1 MGRQSIIDQ
10 LETTLA
16 SISVANG
23 YSTDFSNVL
32 VWDNTPTEYTEN
44 AIYIKDTREKYDK
57 QGNKYTCTLRVEI
70 IAIAI
75 ESGSNTADK
84 LGNLALADLIKA
96 VTKVSYPG
104 AFINL
109 ADAHKW
115 IDTKGKTACEVEL
128 NLDIKYQI

>member
-1 MGRQSIIDQ
+1 MIRQSIIDQ
-10 LETTLA
+10 IAAALA
-16 SISVANG
+16 NISINNG
-23 YSTDFSNVL
+23 YSTDFNGVL
-32 VWDNTPTEYTEN
+32 VWDNTPTEYSEN
-44 AIYIKDTREKYDK
+44 AIYIKDTREKYVK
-57 QGNKYTCTLRVEI
+57 QGNKYACTLRVEI

-75 ESGSNTADK
+75 ESGSTTADK

-96 VTKVSYPG
+96 VNSVSHKG

-128 NLDIKYQI
+128 NIDIKYQI